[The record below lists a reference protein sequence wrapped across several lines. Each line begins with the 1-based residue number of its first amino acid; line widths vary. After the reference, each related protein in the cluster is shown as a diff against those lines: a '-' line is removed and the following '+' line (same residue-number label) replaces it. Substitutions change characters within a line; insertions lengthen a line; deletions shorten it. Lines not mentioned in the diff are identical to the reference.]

1 MIYSLFLD
9 LELKRVKTFGVK
21 KKKKYK
27 LENQYF
33 P

>member
-9 LELKRVKTFGVK
+9 LELNGTFGVK